1 MGVFGIL
8 GNFTFFNQKI
18 LTVEHLVKKKTL
30 CFQIFENMPTTTSS
44 SQRGL
49 KSKQHTEK
57 NIYSIY
63 VDSDIH

>member
-18 LTVEHLVKKKTL
+18 LTVEHLVKKKIL

-44 SQRGL
+44 PRRGL

-63 VDSDIH
+63 VDSDIP

>member
-18 LTVEHLVKKKTL
+18 LTVEHLVKKNRV
-30 CFQIFENMPTTTSS
+30 FQIFENMPTTTSPPR
-44 SQRGL
+44 RGL

-63 VDSDIH
+63 VDSDTH